1 MDLTN
6 QMPIATKSSKFDIS
20 KESDTAKIAKE
31 VSKKIKKGDILFFF
45 GEIGVG
51 KTTFIKYLI
60 NNLQKINKVKLTE
73 VPSPTFNLLYE
84 YDVKSLKIMHYD
96 LYRLK
101 TNKEIEQL
109 GIFEDSSNILSIIE
123 WPEKMEKKN
132 NNRLEI
138 AFYYESD
145 EESRKLKIQG
155 FGKWK
160 NFKLN
165 GI

>member
-60 NNLQKINKVKLTE
+60 NNLQQASKVNLTE
-73 VPSPTFNLLYE
+73 VPRPTFNLLHE
-84 YDVKSLKIMHYD
+84 YKIKKLLIEHYD
-96 LYRLK
+96 LFR
-101 TNKEIEQL
+101 IEKKIDIKNL
-109 GIFEDSSNILSIIE
+109 GILENCSSILTLIE
-123 WPEKMEKKN
+123 WPEKISKRPKK
-132 NNRLEI
+132 RIELL
-138 AFYYESD
+138 FKYKSKSD
-145 EESRKLKIQG
+145 KRILKINE
-155 FGKWK
+155 FR
-160 NFKLN
+160 
-165 GI
+165 

>member
-73 VPSPTFNLLYE
+73 VPSPTFNLLHE
-84 YDVKSLKIMHYD
+84 YKVKNILIEHYD
-96 LYRLK
+96 LFR
-101 TNKEIEQL
+101 IEKKIDIKNL
-109 GIFEDSSNILSIIE
+109 GILENRSSILTLVE
-123 WPEKMEKKN
+123 WPEKISKRPKK
-132 NNRLEI
+132 RIELL
-138 AFYYESD
+138 FKYKSKSD
-145 EESRKLKIQG
+145 KRILKINE
-155 FGKWK
+155 FR
-160 NFKLN
+160 
-165 GI
+165 

>member
-60 NNLQKINKVKLTE
+60 NNLQQASKVNLTE
-73 VPSPTFNLLYE
+73 VPSPTFNLLHE
-84 YDVKSLKIMHYD
+84 YKIKKLLIEHYD
-96 LYRLK
+96 LFR
-101 TNKEIEQL
+101 IEKKIDIKNL
-109 GIFEDSSNILSIIE
+109 GILENCSTILTLVE
-123 WPEKMEKKN
+123 WPEKIIKKPKK
-132 NNRLEI
+132 RIELL
-138 AFYYESD
+138 FKYKSKSD
-145 EESRKLKIQG
+145 KRILKINE
-155 FGKWK
+155 FR
-160 NFKLN
+160 
-165 GI
+165 

>member
-60 NNLQKINKVKLTE
+60 NNLQQINKVKLTE
-73 VPSPTFNLLYE
+73 IPSPTFNLLHE
-84 YDVKSLKIMHYD
+84 YKVKNLLIEHYD
-96 LYRLK
+96 LFR
-101 TNKEIEQL
+101 IEKKIDIKNL
-109 GIFEDSSNILSIIE
+109 GILENCSSILTLVE
-123 WPEKMEKKN
+123 WPEKISKSPKK
-132 NNRLEI
+132 RIELL
-138 AFYYESD
+138 FKYKSKSD
-145 EESRKLKIQG
+145 KRILKINE
-155 FGKWK
+155 FR
-160 NFKLN
+160 
-165 GI
+165 

>member
-73 VPSPTFNLLYE
+73 VPSPTFNLLHE
-84 YDVKSLKIMHYD
+84 YKVKNLLIEHYD
-96 LYRLK
+96 LFR
-101 TNKEIEQL
+101 IEKKIDIKNL
-109 GIFEDSSNILSIIE
+109 GILENCSSILTLVE
-123 WPEKMEKKN
+123 WPEKISKRPKK
-132 NNRLEI
+132 RIELL
-138 AFYYESD
+138 FKYKSKSD
-145 EESRKLKIQG
+145 KRILKINE
-155 FGKWK
+155 FR
-160 NFKLN
+160 
-165 GI
+165 

>member
-31 VSKKIKKGDILFFF
+31 VSKKIEKGDILFFF

-73 VPSPTFNLLYE
+73 VPSPTFNLLHE
-84 YDVKSLKIMHYD
+84 YKVKNLLIEHYD
-96 LYRLK
+96 LFR
-101 TNKEIEQL
+101 IEKKIDIKNL
-109 GIFEDSSNILSIIE
+109 GILENRSSILTLVE
-123 WPEKMEKKN
+123 WPEKISKRPKK
-132 NNRLEI
+132 RIELL
-138 AFYYESD
+138 FKYKSKSD
-145 EESRKLKIQG
+145 KRILKINE
-155 FGKWK
+155 FR
-160 NFKLN
+160 
-165 GI
+165 

>member
-60 NNLQKINKVKLTE
+60 NI
-73 VPSPTFNLLYE
+73 S
-84 YDVKSLKIMHYD
+84 
-96 LYRLK
+96 
-101 TNKEIEQL
+101 
-109 GIFEDSSNILSIIE
+109 IL
-123 WPEKMEKKN
+123 N
-132 NNRLEI
+132 N
-138 AFYYESD
+138 FT
-145 EESRKLKIQG
+145 
-155 FGKWK
+155 
-160 NFKLN
+160 
-165 GI
+165 

>member
-73 VPSPTFNLLYE
+73 VPSPTFNLLHE
-84 YDVKSLKIMHYD
+84 YKVKNLLIEHYD
-96 LYRLK
+96 LFR
-101 TNKEIEQL
+101 IEKKIDIKNL
-109 GIFEDSSNILSIIE
+109 GILENRSSILTLVE
-123 WPEKMEKKN
+123 WPEKISKRPKK
-132 NNRLEI
+132 RIELL
-138 AFYYESD
+138 FKYKSKSD
-145 EESRKLKIQG
+145 KRILKINE
-155 FGKWK
+155 FR
-160 NFKLN
+160 
-165 GI
+165 

>member
-31 VSKKIKKGDILFFF
+31 VSKKIEKGDILFFF

-73 VPSPTFNLLYE
+73 VPSPTFNLLHE
-84 YDVKSLKIMHYD
+84 YKVKNLLIEHYD
-96 LYRLK
+96 LFR
-101 TNKEIEQL
+101 IEKKIDIKNL
-109 GIFEDSSNILSIIE
+109 GVLENCSSILTLVE
-123 WPEKMEKKN
+123 WPEKISKRPKK
-132 NNRLEI
+132 RIELL
-138 AFYYESD
+138 FKYKSKSD
-145 EESRKLKIQG
+145 KRILKINE
-155 FGKWK
+155 FR
-160 NFKLN
+160 
-165 GI
+165 

>member
-51 KTTFIKYLI
+51 KTTFIKYMI

-73 VPSPTFNLLYE
+73 VPSPTFNLLHE
-84 YDVKSLKIMHYD
+84 YKVKNILIEHYD
-96 LYRLK
+96 LFR
-101 TNKEIEQL
+101 IEKKIDIKNL
-109 GIFEDSSNILSIIE
+109 GILENCSSILTLIE
-123 WPEKMEKKN
+123 WPEKISKRPKK
-132 NNRLEI
+132 RIELL
-138 AFYYESD
+138 FKYKSKSD
-145 EESRKLKIQG
+145 KRILKINE
-155 FGKWK
+155 FR
-160 NFKLN
+160 
-165 GI
+165 

>member
-73 VPSPTFNLLYE
+73 VPSPTFNLLNE
-84 YDVKSLKIMHYD
+84 YKVKNLLIEHYD
-96 LYRLK
+96 LFR
-101 TNKEIEQL
+101 IEKKIDIKNL
-109 GIFEDSSNILSIIE
+109 GILENCSSILTLIE
-123 WPEKMEKKN
+123 WPEKISKRPKK
-132 NNRLEI
+132 RIELL
-138 AFYYESD
+138 FKYKSKSD
-145 EESRKLKIQG
+145 KRILKINE
-155 FGKWK
+155 FR
-160 NFKLN
+160 
-165 GI
+165 

>member
-60 NNLQKINKVKLTE
+60 NNLQQASKVNLTE
-73 VPSPTFNLLYE
+73 VPSPTFNLLHE
-84 YDVKSLKIMHYD
+84 YKIKKLLIEHYD
-96 LYRLK
+96 LFR
-101 TNKEIEQL
+101 IEKKIDIKNL
-109 GIFEDSSNILSIIE
+109 GILENCSSILTLVE
-123 WPEKMEKKN
+123 WPEKISKRPKK
-132 NNRLEI
+132 RIELL
-138 AFYYESD
+138 FKYKSKSD
-145 EESRKLKIQG
+145 KRILKINE
-155 FGKWK
+155 FR
-160 NFKLN
+160 
-165 GI
+165 

>member
-73 VPSPTFNLLYE
+73 VPSPTFNLLHE
-84 YDVKSLKIMHYD
+84 YKVKSLLIEHYD
-96 LYRLK
+96 LFR
-101 TNKEIEQL
+101 IEKKIDIKNL
-109 GIFEDSSNILSIIE
+109 GILENRSSILTLVE
-123 WPEKMEKKN
+123 WPEKISKRPKK
-132 NNRLEI
+132 RIELL
-138 AFYYESD
+138 FKYKSKSD
-145 EESRKLKIQG
+145 KRILKINE
-155 FGKWK
+155 FR
-160 NFKLN
+160 
-165 GI
+165 

>member
-73 VPSPTFNLLYE
+73 VPSPTFNLLHE
-84 YDVKSLKIMHYD
+84 YKVKNILIEHYD
-96 LYRLK
+96 LFR
-101 TNKEIEQL
+101 IEKKIDIKNL
-109 GIFEDSSNILSIIE
+109 GILENCSSILTLVE
-123 WPEKMEKKN
+123 WPEKISKRPKK
-132 NNRLEI
+132 RIELL
-138 AFYYESD
+138 FKYKSKSD
-145 EESRKLKIQG
+145 KRILKINE
-155 FGKWK
+155 FR
-160 NFKLN
+160 
-165 GI
+165 

>member
-60 NNLQKINKVKLTE
+60 NNLQQASKVNLTE
-73 VPSPTFNLLYE
+73 VPSPTFNLLHE
-84 YDVKSLKIMHYD
+84 YKIKKLLIEHYD
-96 LYRLK
+96 LFR
-101 TNKEIEQL
+101 IEKKIDIKNL
-109 GIFEDSSNILSIIE
+109 GILENCSTILTLVE
-123 WPEKMEKKN
+123 WPEKISKRPKK
-132 NNRLEI
+132 RIELL
-138 AFYYESD
+138 FKYKSKSD
-145 EESRKLKIQG
+145 KRILKINE
-155 FGKWK
+155 FR
-160 NFKLN
+160 
-165 GI
+165 